1 MKFHFTLLD
10 LLSSGTRVKIIK
22 FLLAHEA
29 PMSER
34 EMASVL
40 KISHMSVNR
49 TMRELLEYNLVN
61 FTTAG
66 RAHLWKVNKK
76 SYAFNAFSAL
86 IECAGKIRE
95 PLEDLKKT
103 IRSNLCGTPAERAVL
118 FGSIAAG
125 SEKSN
130 SDIDLFIQVKDAAAR
145 KKMEEAADKL
155 SALCLE
161 KYGNVLSPYILTD
174 REIYN
179 KKDLN
184 IISAISKGDEIYR
197 RKNHDS

>member
-1 MKFHFTLLD
+1 MKFNFALLD
-10 LLSSGTRVKIIK
+10 LLSSGTRAKIIK
-22 FLLAHEA
+22 LLFAHEA

-34 EMASVL
+34 EMASIL
-40 KISHMSVNR
+40 KISHMSINR

-61 FTTAG
+61 FATAG
-66 RAHLWKVNKK
+66 RAHLWRLNRK
-76 SYAFNAFSAL
+76 SYAFNALSSL
-86 IECAGKIRE
+86 IECADRIRE

-103 IRSNLCGTPAERAVL
+103 IRTNLRGTPAERAVL

-125 SEKSN
+125 SEKAN

-145 KKMEEAADKL
+145 EKMELAADKL

-161 KYGNVLSPYILTD
+161 KYGNVLSPYILTR
-174 REIYN
+174 REIDN

-184 IISAISKGDEIYR
+184 VISEIKKGDEIYR
-197 RKNHDS
+197 RKNHGA